1 MGGVRDGRGTRAW
14 LGACVAALAVLLV
27 AAPAQAV
34 DPAETQTYIPF
45 GFIHNEHGPALVD
58 ETLGQLS
65 AYGIGQALLPMP
77 RFKKDGT
84 FKLSR
89 REARTIPQWAALTK
103 AYDLEHG
110 TDLVATVVFAGK
122 VKKQSLN
129 LEDPAVRARM
139 ISGVETVLAMGV
151 GGVQLD
157 LEPYPETPGFLALLE
172 EIDTAFA
179 TRDFTGRLSVVA
191 PATVGRWSPSYLA
204 AVTARLTQVDPLFY
218 DSERKTAASY
228 EQWVREGLA
237 YYSAYAAPS
246 TRIIPALPS
255 YGTNRWHD
263 TSVENIATA
272 TTAVEEALA
281 EGSRVNGAGIFWW
294 WGFYYD
300 EEEEG
305 EYEGAPDRA
314 TWLTRSL
321 AVPFTP

>member
-1 MGGVRDGRGTRAW
+1 MGGGGARGW
-14 LGACVAALAVLLV
+14 VCVCVATLVMLLA
-27 AAPAQAV
+27 AAPALAV

-45 GFIHNEHGPALVD
+45 GFIHNEHGPALVN
-58 ETLGQLS
+58 ETLEQLDS
-65 AYGIGQALLPMP
+65 YGIGQALLPLP
-77 RFKKDGT
+77 KFKKDGT

-89 REARTIPQWAALTK
+89 KETRTIPQWAALTK

-110 TDLVATVVFAGK
+110 TDLVATAVFNGK

-129 LEDPAVRARM
+129 LEDPAVRERM
-139 ISGVETVLAMGV
+139 ISGIETVLAMGI

-157 LEPYPETPGFLALLE
+157 LEPYPQTPCFLALLE
-172 EIDTAFA
+172 EIDTVFA
-179 TRDFTGRLSVVA
+179 ERGFTGRLSVTA
-191 PATVGRWSPSYLA
+191 PATAGRWSPSYLA
-204 AVTARLTQVDPLFY
+204 AVTSRLSQVDPLFY

-237 YYSAYAAPS
+237 YYSANTAPS
-246 TRIIPALPS
+246 TRIVPALPS

-272 TTAVEEALA
+272 TTAVEEALT

-321 AVPFTP
+321 SVPFTP

>member
-1 MGGVRDGRGTRAW
+1 MGGARGRRVW
-14 LGACVAALAVLLV
+14 LCACMTALAMLLT
-27 AAPAQAV
+27 AAPALAV

-58 ETLGQLS
+58 ETLEHLS
-65 AYGIGQALLPMP
+65 AYGIGQALLPVP
-77 RFKKDGT
+77 KFKKDGT

-89 REARTIPQWAALTK
+89 KETRTIPQWAALTK
-103 AYDLEHG
+103 AYDLEHA
-110 TDLVATVVFAGK
+110 TDLVATAVFDGK

-129 LEDPAVRARM
+129 LEDPGVRARM
-139 ISGVETVLAMGV
+139 VSGIETVLEMGI

-157 LEPYPETPGFLALLE
+157 LEPYPQTPGFLALLE
-172 EIDTAFA
+172 EIDTLFA
-179 TRDFTGRLSVVA
+179 SRGFTGRLSVTA
-191 PATVGRWSPSYLA
+191 PATAGRWSPSYLA
-204 AVTARLTQVDPLFY
+204 AVTSRLSQVDPLFY

-237 YYSAYAAPS
+237 YYSANTSPS

-263 TSVENIATA
+263 VSVENLATA
-272 TTAVEEALA
+272 TTAVEEALG

-314 TWLTRSL
+314 TWLSRSL